1 MTPTGDAQFHS
12 GGESGGGRATTSG
25 CWIVNMPPST
35 SSLAPVNRTL
45 SSIKSPSPTVTHTM
59 LKTPPTSPVT
69 WRILPPPQACCAIR
83 NTPDWCCFT
92 KYYSTCHLEPT
103 GSWWFYVYELCEAMW
118 TRYIVCYARLLS
130 PPVVATKFM
139 WVFKW
144 NAEGDTWRPF
154 NGTAKQSNIQSLI
167 QMKFKKVFCAPCSL
181 YREVFRKKRAKLGW
195 VGGGMVPNMYKTLF
209 LWHIWPF

>member
-1 MTPTGDAQFHS
+1 MTPTGDAQFHY
-12 GGESGGGRATTSG
+12 GGESGGGTSRTTTSG

-103 GSWWFYVYELCEAMW
+103 GSWWFHENYVRRCQLNILFATQGFCLKPLLLLQQSLCGF
-118 TRYIVCYARLLS
+118 L
-130 PPVVATKFM
+130 
-139 WVFKW
+139 
-144 NAEGDTWRPF
+144 
-154 NGTAKQSNIQSLI
+154 NGTRRVIRGGHSTAPQSNLIFSLSSRWNSK
-167 QMKFKKVFCAPCSL
+167 KFS
-181 YREVFRKKRAKLGW
+181 
-195 VGGGMVPNMYKTLF
+195 VPRVLCIGKSSEKNE
-209 LWHIWPF
+209 PN

>member
-12 GGESGGGRATTSG
+12 GGESGGGTSRATTSG

-167 QMKFKKVFCAPCSL
+167 QMKFKKVFCAPRSL
-181 YREVFRKKRAKLGW
+181 YREVFRKKWAKLGW
-195 VGGGMVPNMYKTLF
+195 VGGG
-209 LWHIWPF
+209 IWDGPKHV

>member
-1 MTPTGDAQFHS
+1 
-12 GGESGGGRATTSG
+12 
-25 CWIVNMPPST
+25 
-35 SSLAPVNRTL
+35 
-45 SSIKSPSPTVTHTM
+45 M

-103 GSWWFYVYELCEAMW
+103 GSWWFYENYVRHCQLNILFAM
-118 TRYIVCYARLLS
+118 
-130 PPVVATKFM
+130 PGVATKFM

-154 NGTAKQSNIQSLI
+154 NGTAKQSNIQSLN
-167 QMKFKKVFCAPCSL
+167 QMKFKKVFCAPRSL

-195 VGGGMVPNMYKTLF
+195 VRGGMVPNMYRSLF